1 MTRPRRNIL
10 FSLLA
15 AALCLSAIV
24 ALAQDVFLRP
34 ALEDFIDKDTK
45 LVFPAIVDT
54 FQKVRVRKNE
64 NPVFGTV
71 VRYEN
76 EAGTCADVYIYS
88 LDTGAKEVR
97 ADEFEKHFQET
108 DQGILKLAEQNTR
121 INAVT
126 RLETPDRK
134 TPGPGREARYR
145 IDSVPDPMDSILYLA
160 LYRGKLV
167 KLRVSYA
174 PDDKDEAE
182 HAGLFIDAISAM
194 LVEKLQEAKRP
205 DSAQET
211 TTATTTAPTATATA
225 EPAANAAAK
234 DSTAPGA

>member
-1 MTRPRRNIL
+1 MNRTCRNIL
-10 FSLLA
+10 FCLLA
-15 AALCLSAIV
+15 AVLCLSAIV
-24 ALAQDVFLRP
+24 AFAQDVFLRP

-88 LDTGAKEVR
+88 LDTGAKEVGV
-97 ADEFEKHFQET
+97 DEFEKHFQET
-108 DQGILKLAEQNTR
+108 DQGILKLAEQNAR
-121 INAVT
+121 IKAVT

-134 TPGPGREARYR
+134 TTGPGREARYR

-160 LYRGKLV
+160 LYHGKLV

-182 HAGLFIDAISAM
+182 HAGLFIDAVSAM
-194 LVEKLQEAKRP
+194 LVEKPQEAKRL
-205 DSAQET
+205 DSVPET
-211 TTATTTAPTATATA
+211 SAATAA
-225 EPAANAAAK
+225 AAPAQPAAHDAAK
-234 DSTAPGA
+234 DSNAPGA

>member
-1 MTRPRRNIL
+1 MTRPRRNIFL
-10 FSLLA
+10 CLLA
-15 AALCLSAIV
+15 AVLSLSVIV
-24 ALAQDVFLRP
+24 AFAQDVFLRP

-88 LDTGAKEVR
+88 LDTGAKAVR

-108 DQGILKLAEQNTR
+108 DQGILKLAEQNAS
-121 INAVT
+121 IKAVS

-134 TPGPGREARYR
+134 VPGPGREACYR

-174 PDDKDEAE
+174 PDDKDEAA
-182 HAGLFIDAISAM
+182 HAGLFIEAISAM
-194 LVEKLQEAKRP
+194 LVEKPQQETKHV
-205 DSAQET
+205 DSAPET
-211 TTATTTAPTATATA
+211 TAATTTAATA
-225 EPAANAAAK
+225 EPAAQDAAK
-234 DSTAPGA
+234 DSPAPGA

>member
-1 MTRPRRNIL
+1 MTSPRRNIL
-10 FSLLA
+10 FCLLA
-15 AALCLSAIV
+15 AVLCLSAIV
-24 ALAQDVFLRP
+24 AFAQDVFLRP

-76 EAGTCADVYIYS
+76 ESGTCADVYISS

-97 ADEFEKHFQET
+97 PDEFEKHFQET
-108 DQGILKLAEQNTR
+108 DQGILKLAEQNSR
-121 INAVT
+121 IKAVS
-126 RLETPDRK
+126 RLEVPDRK

-145 IDSVPDPMDSILYLA
+145 IDSLPDPMDSILYLA
-160 LYRGKLV
+160 LYHGKLV
-167 KLRVSYA
+167 KLRVSYS

-194 LVEKLQEAKRP
+194 LVEKPQETKRP
-205 DSAQET
+205 DSAPET
-211 TTATTTAPTATATA
+211 AAATAATTATAATAG
-225 EPAANAAAK
+225 PAANAAK
-234 DSTAPGA
+234 DSPAPGA

>member
-1 MTRPRRNIL
+1 MTSPRRNIL
-10 FSLLA
+10 FCLLA
-15 AALCLSAIV
+15 AVLCLSAIV
-24 ALAQDVFLRP
+24 AFAQDVFLRP

-108 DQGILKLAEQNTR
+108 DQGILKLAQQNSR
-121 INAVT
+121 IKSVS
-126 RLETPDRK
+126 RLEAPDRK

-145 IDSVPDPMDSILYLA
+145 IDSLPDPMDSILYLA

-194 LVEKLQEAKRP
+194 LVEKPQETKRP
-205 DSAQET
+205 DSAPET
-211 TTATTTAPTATATA
+211 AAATAATTATAATAG
-225 EPAANAAAK
+225 PAANAAK
-234 DSTAPGA
+234 DSPAPGA

>member
-1 MTRPRRNIL
+1 MTSHRRNIL
-10 FSLLA
+10 LCLLA
-15 AALCLSAIV
+15 AALCLSVIV
-24 ALAQDVFLRP
+24 AFAQDVFLRP

-108 DQGILKLAEQNTR
+108 DQGVLKLAEQNSR

-145 IDSVPDPMDSILYLA
+145 IDSLPDPMDSILYLA
-160 LYRGKLV
+160 LYHGKLV

-194 LVEKLQEAKRP
+194 LVEKPQEAKRP

-211 TTATTTAPTATATA
+211 ATTATA
-225 EPAANAAAK
+225 EPAANDAAK
-234 DSTAPGA
+234 DSPVPGGA

>member
-10 FSLLA
+10 LRLLA
-15 AALCLSAIV
+15 AVLCLSAIV
-24 ALAQDVFLRP
+24 AFAQDVFLRP

-97 ADEFEKHFQET
+97 AGDFEKHFQET

-121 INAVT
+121 IKAVT

-174 PDDKDEAE
+174 PDDKDETE

-194 LVEKLQEAKRP
+194 LVEKPQPESKRP
-205 DSAQET
+205 DSTPET
-211 TTATTTAPTATATA
+211 AAATAAAATA
-225 EPAANAAAK
+225 KPAANDAAK

>member
-10 FSLLA
+10 LCLLA
-15 AALCLSAIV
+15 AVLCLSVIV
-24 ALAQDVFLRP
+24 AFAQDVFLRP

-108 DQGILKLAEQNTR
+108 DQGILKLAEQNSR
-121 INAVT
+121 IKTVT

-134 TPGPGREARYR
+134 TPGSGREARYR
-145 IDSVPDPMDSILYLA
+145 IDSAPDPMDSILYLA

-174 PDDKDEAE
+174 PDDKDEAV
-182 HAGLFIDAISAM
+182 HAGLFIDAVAAM
-194 LVEKLQEAKRP
+194 LVEKPQQEAKRP
-205 DSAQET
+205 DIAPET
-211 TTATTTAPTATATA
+211 ATATTAAATA
-225 EPAANAAAK
+225 EPAANDAAK
-234 DSTAPGA
+234 DSPAPGA

>member
-1 MTRPRRNIL
+1 MNRTCRNIL
-10 FSLLA
+10 FCLLA
-15 AALCLSAIV
+15 AVLCLSVIV
-24 ALAQDVFLRP
+24 AFAQDVFLRP

-108 DQGILKLAEQNTR
+108 DQGILKLAQQNSR
-121 INAVT
+121 IKSVS
-126 RLETPDRK
+126 RLEAPDRK

-145 IDSVPDPMDSILYLA
+145 IDSLPDPMDSVLYLA

-174 PDDKDEAE
+174 PDDKDEAV

-194 LVEKLQEAKRP
+194 LVEKP
-205 DSAQET
+205 QET
-211 TTATTTAPTATATA
+211 KRLDSTPETAAATAG
-225 EPAANAAAK
+225 PAANDAAK
-234 DSTAPGA
+234 DSPAPGA

>member
-10 FSLLA
+10 FSLSA
-15 AALCLSAIV
+15 AVLCLSAIV
-24 ALAQDVFLRP
+24 AFAQDVFLRP

-121 INAVT
+121 IKAVT

-134 TPGPGREARYR
+134 TPGPGREARYH

-182 HAGLFIDAISAM
+182 HAGLFIDAVSAM
-194 LVEKLQEAKRP
+194 LVEKPQPEAKRP
-205 DSAQET
+205 DSAPE
-211 TTATTTAPTATATA
+211 TATATATAAATA

>member
-1 MTRPRRNIL
+1 MTRPRRNIFL
-10 FSLLA
+10 CLLTA
-15 AALCLSAIV
+15 VLCLSVIV
-24 ALAQDVFLRP
+24 AFAQDVFLRP

-88 LDTGAKEVR
+88 LDTGAKEIR

-108 DQGILKLAEQNTR
+108 DQGILKLAEQNAR
-121 INAVT
+121 IKTVT

-174 PDDKDEAE
+174 PDDKDEAV
-182 HAGLFIDAISAM
+182 HAGLFIDAVAAM
-194 LVEKLQEAKRP
+194 LVETPQQEAKRP
-205 DSAQET
+205 DIAPET
-211 TTATTTAPTATATA
+211 ATATTAAATA
-225 EPAANAAAK
+225 EPAANDAAK
-234 DSTAPGA
+234 DSPAPGA

>member
-10 FSLLA
+10 LCLLA
-15 AALCLSAIV
+15 AVLCLSVIV
-24 ALAQDVFLRP
+24 AFAQDVFLRP

-108 DQGILKLAEQNTR
+108 DQGILKLAEQNAR
-121 INAVT
+121 IKAVT

-134 TPGPGREARYR
+134 VPGPGREARYR
-145 IDSVPDPMDSILYLA
+145 IDSAPDPMDSILYLA

-182 HAGLFIDAISAM
+182 HAGLFIDAVSAM
-194 LVEKLQEAKRP
+194 LVEKPQETKSP
-205 DSAQET
+205 DSAPDT
-211 TTATTTAPTATATA
+211 PTATAATATTA
-225 EPAANAAAK
+225 EPAANDAAK
-234 DSTAPGA
+234 DSPAPGA

>member
-1 MTRPRRNIL
+1 MTRTRRNIL
-10 FSLLA
+10 FRLLA
-15 AALCLSAIV
+15 AVLCLSVIIAY
-24 ALAQDVFLRP
+24 AQDVFLRP

-45 LVFPAIVDT
+45 LVFPAIIDT

-76 EAGTCADVYIYS
+76 ESGTCADVYIYS

-97 ADEFEKHFQET
+97 ADDFEKHFLET
-108 DQGILKLAEQNTR
+108 DQGILKLAEQNSR
-121 INAVT
+121 IKAVS
-126 RLETPDRK
+126 RLESPDRK

-145 IDSVPDPMDSILYLA
+145 IESLPDPMDSILYLA

-182 HAGLFIDAISAM
+182 HAGLFIEAVAAM
-194 LVEKLQEAKRP
+194 LVEKPQEAKRP
-205 DSAQET
+205 DSAPET
-211 TTATTTAPTATATA
+211 APETAAAATTATT
-225 EPAANAAAK
+225 EPAAK
-234 DSTAPGA
+234 DAPKDPPAPGA

>member
-1 MTRPRRNIL
+1 MTRPRRNIFL
-10 FSLLA
+10 CLLA
-15 AALCLSAIV
+15 AVLCLSVIV
-24 ALAQDVFLRP
+24 AFAQDVFLRP

-88 LDTGAKEVR
+88 LDTGAKDVGV
-97 ADEFEKHFQET
+97 DEFEKHFQET
-108 DQGILKLAEQNTR
+108 DQGILKLAEQNAR
-121 INAVT
+121 IKTVT

-145 IDSVPDPMDSILYLA
+145 IDSAPDPMDSILYLA

-174 PDDKDEAE
+174 PDDKDEAV
-182 HAGLFIDAISAM
+182 HAGLFIDAVAAM
-194 LVEKLQEAKRP
+194 LVEKPQQEAKRP
-205 DSAQET
+205 DI
-211 TTATTTAPTATATA
+211 APETATATTA
-225 EPAANAAAK
+225 AATPEPAANDAAK
-234 DSTAPGA
+234 DSPAPGA

>member
-1 MTRPRRNIL
+1 MTRPRRNIFL
-10 FSLLA
+10 CLLA
-15 AALCLSAIV
+15 AVLSMSVIV
-24 ALAQDVFLRP
+24 AFAQDVFLRP

-88 LDTGAKEVR
+88 LDTGAKAVR

-108 DQGILKLAEQNTR
+108 DQGILKLAEQNAS
-121 INAVT
+121 IKAVS

-134 TPGPGREARYR
+134 VPGPGREACYR

-174 PDDKDEAE
+174 PDDKDEAA
-182 HAGLFIDAISAM
+182 HAGLFIEAISTM
-194 LVEKLQEAKRP
+194 LVEKPQQETKHV
-205 DSAQET
+205 DSAPE
-211 TTATTTAPTATATA
+211 TATATATAATA
-225 EPAANAAAK
+225 EPAAQDAAK
-234 DSTAPGA
+234 DSPAPGA

>member
-1 MTRPRRNIL
+1 MTSPRRNIL
-10 FSLLA
+10 LCLLA
-15 AALCLSAIV
+15 AALCLSVIV
-24 ALAQDVFLRP
+24 AFAQDVFLRP

-76 EAGTCADVYIYS
+76 ESGTCADVYIYS

-108 DQGILKLAEQNTR
+108 DQGILKLAEQNSR

-145 IDSVPDPMDSILYLA
+145 IDSLPDPMDSILYLA
-160 LYRGKLV
+160 LYHGKLV

-194 LVEKLQEAKRP
+194 LVEKPQEAKRP

-211 TTATTTAPTATATA
+211 ATTATA
-225 EPAANAAAK
+225 EPAANDAAK
-234 DSTAPGA
+234 DSPVPGGA

>member
-1 MTRPRRNIL
+1 MTSPRRNIL
-10 FSLLA
+10 LCLLA
-15 AALCLSAIV
+15 AVLCLSVIV
-24 ALAQDVFLRP
+24 AFAQDVFLRP

-108 DQGILKLAEQNTR
+108 DQGILKLAQQNSR
-121 INAVT
+121 IKSVS
-126 RLETPDRK
+126 RLEAPDRK

-145 IDSVPDPMDSILYLA
+145 IDSLPDPMDSILYLA

-182 HAGLFIDAISAM
+182 HAGLFIEAVAAM
-194 LVEKLQEAKRP
+194 LVEKPQEARRP
-205 DSAQET
+205 DDSAPET
-211 TTATTTAPTATATA
+211 TTTAAATM
-225 EPAANAAAK
+225 EPAAKDAAK
-234 DSTAPGA
+234 DSPAPGA

>member
-10 FSLLA
+10 FCLLA
-15 AALCLSAIV
+15 AVLCLSAIV
-24 ALAQDVFLRP
+24 AFAQDVFLRP

-88 LDTGAKEVR
+88 LDTGAKEVGV
-97 ADEFEKHFQET
+97 DEFEKHFQET
-108 DQGILKLAEQNTR
+108 DQGILKLAEQNAR
-121 INAVT
+121 IKAVT

-134 TPGPGREARYR
+134 TTGPGREARYR

-160 LYRGKLV
+160 LYHGKLV

-182 HAGLFIDAISAM
+182 HAGLFIDAVSAM
-194 LVEKLQEAKRP
+194 LVEKPQEAKRL
-205 DSAQET
+205 DSVPET
-211 TTATTTAPTATATA
+211 SAATAA
-225 EPAANAAAK
+225 AAPAQPAAHDAAK
-234 DSTAPGA
+234 DSNAPGA

>member
-1 MTRPRRNIL
+1 MTRPRRSIL
-10 FSLLA
+10 FCLLA
-15 AALCLSAIV
+15 AVLCLSAIV
-24 ALAQDVFLRP
+24 AFAQDVFLRP

-121 INAVT
+121 IKSVT

-134 TPGPGREARYR
+134 TPGPGREARYH

-182 HAGLFIDAISAM
+182 HAGHFIDAVSAM
-194 LVEKLQEAKRP
+194 LVEKPQEAKRL
-205 DSAQET
+205 DSVPET
-211 TTATTTAPTATATA
+211 SAATAA
-225 EPAANAAAK
+225 AAPPEPAAHAAAK
-234 DSTAPGA
+234 DSNAPGA

>member
-10 FSLLA
+10 FCLLA
-15 AALCLSAIV
+15 AVLCLSAIV
-24 ALAQDVFLRP
+24 AFAQDVFLRP

-88 LDTGAKEVR
+88 LDTGAKEVGV
-97 ADEFEKHFQET
+97 DEFEKHFQET
-108 DQGILKLAEQNTR
+108 DQGILKLAEQNAR
-121 INAVT
+121 IKAVT

-134 TPGPGREARYR
+134 TTGPGREARYR

-160 LYRGKLV
+160 LYHGKLV

-182 HAGLFIDAISAM
+182 HAGLFIDAVSAM
-194 LVEKLQEAKRP
+194 LVEKP
-205 DSAQET
+205 QET
-211 TTATTTAPTATATA
+211 AAPTAAAA
-225 EPAANAAAK
+225 ESAAKDAAK
-234 DSTAPGA
+234 DSPAPGA

>member
-1 MTRPRRNIL
+1 MTSSRRNIL
-10 FSLLA
+10 SDLA
-15 AALCLSAIV
+15 AGVLILLGAFV
-24 ALAQDVFLRP
+24 VFAQDVFLRP

-45 LVFPAIVDT
+45 LVFPAIIDT

-76 EAGTCADVYIYS
+76 ESGTCADVYIYS

-97 ADEFEKHFQET
+97 ADEFEKHFRET
-108 DQGILKLAEQNTR
+108 DQGILKLAEQNSR
-121 INAVT
+121 IKAVS

-145 IDSVPDPMDSILYLA
+145 IESLPDAMDSILYLA

-182 HAGLFIDAISAM
+182 HAGLFIDAVAAM
-194 LVEKLQEAKRP
+194 LVEKPQQEAKRP
-205 DSAQET
+205 DSAPET
-211 TTATTTAPTATATA
+211 AATAAATP
-225 EPAANAAAK
+225 EPAANDAAK